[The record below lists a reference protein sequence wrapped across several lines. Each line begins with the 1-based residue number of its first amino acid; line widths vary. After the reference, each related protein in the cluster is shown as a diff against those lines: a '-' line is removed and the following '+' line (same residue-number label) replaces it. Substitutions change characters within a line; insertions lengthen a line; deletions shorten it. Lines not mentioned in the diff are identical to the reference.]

1 MSDTP
6 RPGDQISGTISDV
19 SGQAAIGK
27 DIQQTQTRIDLGA
40 APTAEELQQ
49 LTAAFAALK
58 AEVERD
64 APPEVREEAIQQAE
78 ALEQATTGPE
88 PNVSA
93 MATARR
99 WFLEHAP
106 KLFGAVTAVIINP
119 IVGKVVQTAGDA
131 IAAEYRRH
139 FPEAA
144 GGSSGGSE

>member
-1 MSDTP
+1 MSETRP
-6 RPGDQISGTISDV
+6 PGDQISGTISNT

-27 DIQQTQTRIDLGA
+27 DIDQTQTSIALGE

-49 LTAAFAALK
+49 LAAAFAALR

-64 APPEVREEAIQQAE
+64 APPEVRDEAVKQAE

-88 PNVSA
+88 PNVSG
-93 MATARR
+93 MAAARR

-106 KLFGAVTAVIINP
+106 KLLGAVTAVIVNP

-131 IAAEYRRH
+131 IAEEYRRR

-144 GGSSGGSE
+144 TDLP